1 MGWHMDDWSWGGWLL
16 MTATMLVFW
25 ALVSW
30 VVVVAIRASRP
41 PTQHTPDPERTLA
54 QRFAAG
60 EIDEDE
66 YRRRLDALRGVAKA
80 S

>member
-1 MGWHMDDWSWGGWLL
+1 MDDWSWGGWFL

-25 ALVSW
+25 ALVAW
-30 VVVVAIRASRP
+30 VVVVAIRASRLA
-41 PTQHTPDPERTLA
+41 TQHIPDPERTLA
-54 QRFAAG
+54 QRLAAG

-66 YRRRLDALRGVAKA
+66 YRRRLDALRDVAKP